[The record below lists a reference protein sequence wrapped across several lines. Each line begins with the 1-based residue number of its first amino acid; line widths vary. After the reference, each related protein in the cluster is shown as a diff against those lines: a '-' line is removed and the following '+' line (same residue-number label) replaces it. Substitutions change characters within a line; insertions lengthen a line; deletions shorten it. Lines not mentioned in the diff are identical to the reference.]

1 MLGAL
6 LYGIRPSDLA
16 SYLSAT
22 AILFGVALLACVI
35 PSRRATSIDPTEA
48 LRQQ

>member
-1 MLGAL
+1 MLGSL
-6 LYGIRPSDLA
+6 LYGIRPSDIT

-22 AILFGVALLACVI
+22 GVLFGVALLACLI